1 MGSNL
6 WDGVARVGK
15 GWVREGNFKF
25 FYYVY
30 TGVRVGS
37 WVGWQW
43 RERVGWR
50 VYCFKSFI
58 VFTENIVV

>member
-37 WVGWQW
+37 WVGWHGG
-43 RERVGWR
+43 RGWGGG
-50 VYCFKSFI
+50 YI
-58 VFTENIVV
+58 VLNLLSCLQKT